1 MFRSHL
7 DPTFSSMNKKKNGI
21 IRKQANL
28 FMRIEN
34 KPIFKV
40 QGSNPKQA
48 ITPVEQYQMQDNLK
62 SRTTSSFYERNKSN
76 QRGGAL
82 QKENE
87 ANFPIIKEYRMRRVY
102 LRCDNNLKINK
113 EKTS

>member
-40 QGSNPKQA
+40 QGSNPNQVR
-48 ITPVEQYQMQDNLK
+48 TPVE
-62 SRTTSSFYERNKSN
+62 
-76 QRGGAL
+76 
-82 QKENE
+82 
-87 ANFPIIKEYRMRRVY
+87 
-102 LRCDNNLKINK
+102 
-113 EKTS
+113 